1 MASMAT
7 AALAFLSNVQ
17 RRQPRRI
24 RPVLQMESADCGAA
38 CLSMALAAH
47 GKQVP
52 LAQIRT
58 VLDGG
63 RDGVTALDIVRAA
76 RAHGLEGRGHA
87 VPADQ
92 LAALPRGSILHWED
106 GHFVVLLQADARGA
120 VILDPA
126 HGRRRVPAPQLA
138 AAYSGIA
145 LVFEPGPA
153 FIPDGRAT
161 PNGLA
166 GLALLAW
173 RSGAWG
179 RIALAVVLAHPLV
192 GLLRG
197 RLLLDLRERLDADL
211 AGRLMQHMLRLP
223 YGFFVRRTTGNLMM
237 RLQGNTVIRQILS
250 AAVLSGLMD
259 TTLLLSYAA
268 LLAWQSPG
276 MALAVAVLGGLQL
289 AVFVLTRRQRNELL
303 NRSQAAQ
310 SARAD
315 YETQLLANMETVKC
329 AAAEQ
334 RVLDRWRGLFDAT
347 LAVERERGWLEAITD
362 AFSAALRTA
371 GPLLLFY
378 GVDQVLQ
385 GRLTLGEMLSLNALA
400 LGALA
405 PVAGLAATVGQLSLL
420 GTYME
425 RITDVMQTAP
435 EQDHSARPAPV
446 LSGALSLH
454 GVGFRFTPLCDE
466 VLHGLDLQVPAG
478 SFVAVVG
485 PSGAGKSTLARLIA
499 GLYLP
504 SSGQLRFDGLDLA
517 TLDLAAVRRQIGVVP
532 QRPELLSLSLLGAPD
547 ATLAEV
553 EAACRQ
559 TAIHDEIAA
568 LPMGYQTVLQGGSAT
583 FSGGQ
588 IQRLALA
595 RALVARPRIVV
606 LDEAT
611 SALDSVS
618 ERHIQQALAA
628 LRCTRIVLAHRL
640 STIRQADQI
649 VVLDGGRIA
658 EVGRHEDLMQR
669 QGVYARLMA
678 AQLAAMNLHR
688 TPKMQ
693 ATDSL
698 LRDLWARASTLDE
711 RLGGDFLPLPGDEAE
726 AQLRWNAW
734 LTLAAEGD
742 PRRLARRLAF
752 DGLDED
758 RVRPL
763 LGRVRA
769 RDGAALP
776 PEFALL
782 ADALAS
788 TTADAQA
795 DALAAALPF
804 G

>member
-7 AALAFLSNVQ
+7 AALAFFSNVQ

-92 LAALPRGSILHWED
+92 LAGLPRGSILHWED

-153 FIPDGRAT
+153 FTPDGRAT
-161 PNGLA
+161 PSGLA

-179 RIALAVVLAHPLV
+179 RIALACLALQALGLGLPLLTGLLVDRVVPAADRSLATLLALGALAVVLAHPLV

-276 MALAVAVLGGLQL
+276 MALAVAVLGSLQL

-310 SARAD
+310 SARAE

-371 GPLLLFY
+371 GPLLLLFY

-435 EQDHSARPAPV
+435 EQTNTVRPAPQ

-454 GVGFRFTPLCDE
+454 GVGFRFTPLRDE
-466 VLHGLDLQVPAG
+466 VLQGLDLQVPAG

-532 QRPELLSLSLLGAPD
+532 QRPELLGLSLLDALRLGAPD

-559 TAIHDEIAA
+559 AAIHDEIAA

-595 RALVARPRIVV
+595 RALVAQPRIVV

-618 ERHIQQALAA
+618 ERHIQQALSA

-658 EVGRHEDLMQR
+658 EVGRHEQLMQR

-678 AQLAAMNLHR
+678 AQLA
-688 TPKMQ
+688 
-693 ATDSL
+693 
-698 LRDLWARASTLDE
+698 
-711 RLGGDFLPLPGDEAE
+711 GDESPE
-726 AQLRWNAW
+726 DTHEQLH
-734 LTLAAEGD
+734 
-742 PRRLARRLAF
+742 
-752 DGLDED
+752 
-758 RVRPL
+758 
-763 LGRVRA
+763 
-769 RDGAALP
+769 
-776 PEFALL
+776 
-782 ADALAS
+782 
-788 TTADAQA
+788 
-795 DALAAALPF
+795 
-804 G
+804 

>member
-1 MASMAT
+1 VAAS
-7 AALAFLSNVQ
+7 V
-17 RRQPRRI
+17 
-24 RPVLQMESADCGAA
+24 
-38 CLSMALAAH
+38 LAA
-47 GKQVP
+47 
-52 LAQIRT
+52 
-58 VLDGG
+58 
-63 RDGVTALDIVRAA
+63 
-76 RAHGLEGRGHA
+76 
-87 VPADQ
+87 
-92 LAALPRGSILHWED
+92 S
-106 GHFVVLLQADARGA
+106 
-120 VILDPA
+120 
-126 HGRRRVPAPQLA
+126 
-138 AAYSGIA
+138 YSGIA

-153 FIPDGRAT
+153 FMADGRAT
-161 PNGLA
+161 PAGLA
-166 GLALLAW
+166 GLAQLAW
-173 RSGAWG
+173 RCGAWG
-179 RIALAVVLAHPLV
+179 RIALACLALQALGLGLPLLTGALVDRVVPAADHGLATLLALGALAVVIAHPLV

-197 RLLLDLRERLDADL
+197 RLLLDLRERLDARL
-211 AGRLMQHMLRLP
+211 AGRLMQHMLQLP
-223 YGFFVRRTTGNLMM
+223 YGFFVRRTTGNLMH

-276 MALAVAVLGGLQL
+276 MALAVAVLGGLQV
-289 AVFVLTRRQRNELL
+289 AVFALTRRQRNELL

-334 RVLDRWRGLFDAT
+334 RVLARWHGLFDAT
-347 LAVERERGWLEAITD
+347 LAVERERGWLEAVTD

-371 GPLLLFY
+371 GPLLLLFY

-435 EQDHSARPAPV
+435 EQPAGRARPAPT

-454 GVGFRFTPLCDE
+454 GVGFRFTPLRDE
-466 VLHGLDLQVPAG
+466 VLQGITLQVPAG

-504 SSGQLRFDGLDLA
+504 SSGQLRFDGHDLA

-532 QRPELLSLSLLGAPD
+532 QRPELLGTSLLDALRLGAPD
-547 ATLAEV
+547 ATQAEV

-559 TAIHDEIAA
+559 AAIHDEIAA

-595 RALVARPRIVV
+595 RALVAQPRIVV

-618 ERHIQQALAA
+618 ERHIQQALSA

-669 QGVYARLMA
+669 QGTYARLMA
-678 AQLAAMNLHR
+678 AQLA
-688 TPKMQ
+688 
-693 ATDSL
+693 
-698 LRDLWARASTLDE
+698 
-711 RLGGDFLPLPGDEAE
+711 GDTQQDTSHEHH
-726 AQLRWNAW
+726 
-734 LTLAAEGD
+734 
-742 PRRLARRLAF
+742 
-752 DGLDED
+752 
-758 RVRPL
+758 
-763 LGRVRA
+763 
-769 RDGAALP
+769 
-776 PEFALL
+776 
-782 ADALAS
+782 
-788 TTADAQA
+788 
-795 DALAAALPF
+795 
-804 G
+804 